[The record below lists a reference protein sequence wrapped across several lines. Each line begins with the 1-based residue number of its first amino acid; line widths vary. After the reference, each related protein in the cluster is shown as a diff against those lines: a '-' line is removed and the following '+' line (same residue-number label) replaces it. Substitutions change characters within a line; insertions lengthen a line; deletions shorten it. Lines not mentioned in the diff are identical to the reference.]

1 MCSGK
6 CAGGMGSEFK
16 KRNTLVMKLNVYARF
31 CTILFTLSIS
41 FSSAAGVGIID
52 GSAGVYMKM
61 ISSDVQVTVNN
72 QIATIKV
79 TEVFKN
85 TSTDPVNFKYGFP
98 LPEKANP
105 TSLKWYYQGNWYQAY
120 MNANTQNNDIPGSG
134 GGGGGGGALPID
146 PALEAYL
153 GDSPLFFSPQDT
165 IPPDSLYTIEL
176 TYVELLTYEMGLVLF
191 HLTHD
196 LTGLQNDPVTSQ
208 SFSFELVSD
217 RPIVDAN
224 LIGVTTND
232 FIDTYY
238 ATLAYNLVNQPAN
251 FDLNLEYEL
260 YSNAMGVIPFSIM
273 MPDSLYNCDSSGDG
287 YATLIVEPRP
297 YVDTDVMPKNFTLI
311 IDKSGSMYGVKMQE
325 AKDAATYILNNLNPG
340 DYFNIVSFASS
351 AYSAF
356 PQHVAF
362 NPANAMTGHNFINAI
377 TASGGTNI
385 DGAMTEAIGQYVGV
399 APGMANIVLF
409 LTDGMGSSTNQA
421 TLDLV
426 ADEVAATGVDI
437 YINTIAVGYGANEE
451 LMVMMAEENG
461 GLSLF
466 IEEEAIEDEI
476 ISFFNM
482 INNPVLLNTTITFTP
497 DILYEIH
504 PSTIPNLYQ
513 GQQMIFS
520 ARYDSAEVVTM
531 HLAGEAFGLPVSYDF
546 MISLSDSADP
556 ELVILPKIWAKQ
568 KLDDLEIQ
576 YYQTGSQVLQDEIDS
591 LSLCYQVLDVQFGS
605 FEGGELIG
613 LEEELVVGPDQL
625 EINAYPQP
633 FHSYL
638 TLTIP
643 SSFQPEESLTIEILD
658 LAGKVVYSEVV
669 LLTGNQVTI
678 DDLDRLKEGTYILR
692 VSGADG
698 MYTGKVVKV

>member
-1 MCSGK
+1 
-6 CAGGMGSEFK
+6 
-16 KRNTLVMKLNVYARF
+16 MKLNFYPRF
-31 CTILFTLSIS
+31 YTILFTFSIS
-41 FSSAAGVGIID
+41 FSATAGVGIID

-85 TSTDPVNFKYGFP
+85 TSADPVNFKYGFP
-98 LPEKANP
+98 LTENANP

-120 MNANTQNNDIPGSG
+120 MSASAQNNDIPGSNG
-134 GGGGGGGALPID
+134 GGGGGSPID
-146 PALEAYL
+146 PDLEAFL

-176 TYVELLTYEMGLVLF
+176 TYVELLTYEMGIVGF
-191 HLTHD
+191 HLTHN
-196 LTGLQNDPVTSQ
+196 LSGLQNDPVTIQ
-208 SFSFELVSD
+208 SFSFELISD

-224 LIGVTTND
+224 LVGVTTTD

-238 ATLAYNLVNQPAN
+238 ATLVFNLINEPAN

-273 MPDSLYNCDSSGDG
+273 MPDSLYNCDSSGNG

-340 DYFNIVSFASS
+340 DYFNIVAFSS
-351 AYSAF
+351 TAYSAF
-356 PQHVAF
+356 PQHVEF
-362 NPANAMTGHNFINAI
+362 NPANEMAAHNFINAVS
-377 TASGGTNI
+377 AGGGTDI
-385 DGAMTEAIGQYVGV
+385 DGAMTEALGQYAGV

-409 LTDGMGSSTNQA
+409 LTDGMGSSPDQV

-426 ADEVAATGVDI
+426 EDEITATGVDI

-451 LMVMMAEENG
+451 LMVLMAEENG

-497 DILYEIH
+497 DVLYEIH

-513 GQQMIFS
+513 GQQMILS

-546 MISLSDSADP
+546 TISLSDSVDQ
-556 ELVILPKIWAKQ
+556 ELVVLPKIWAKQ

-576 YYQTGSQVLQDEIDS
+576 YFQTSSQVLQDEIDS
-591 LSLCYQVLDVQFGS
+591 LSICYQVLDVQFGS
-605 FEGGELIG
+605 FEGGEIIVG
-613 LEEELVVGPDQL
+613 LEEEIAVSMDRSELNV
-625 EINAYPQP
+625 YPQP
-633 FHSYL
+633 FSSYL
-638 TLTIP
+638 TITFP
-643 SSFQPEESLTIEILD
+643 PSFQPEESVMIEILD
-658 LAGKVVYSEVV
+658 LTGKVVHSEVV
-669 LLTGNQVTI
+669 MLIGGKVTV
-678 DDLDRLKEGTYILR
+678 DDLAGLKEGTYILR
-692 VSGADG
+692 ISGSG
-698 MYTGKVVKV
+698 GSYTGKLVKV